1 MTRFLL
7 VCGIVF
13 AAIGL
18 FAIGFGVPNRD
29 FSVGSTLILSGTALV
44 SAGLVLIGLSSA
56 VAELQRIA
64 GMLERREG
72 GLAVRPAGQAPA
84 PPPPEPALMPELPEH
99 RDDAAVYADDYA
111 PVRSA
116 GADAPS
122 ARHEASRGSVS
133 DGRPRKPD
141 IAESGEPSGQLFD
154 SLWPAPQDQQMPRR
168 PRAPAPAPARSAADA
183 APPSAREPARPR
195 EPSVKQA
202 VTVIKSGIVDG
213 MAYTLFS
220 DGSIEAEL
228 ADGPIRFASID
239 ALRAHL
245 DARG

>member
-29 FSVGSTLILSGTALV
+29 FSVGSTMILSGAALMG
-44 SAGLVLIGLSSA
+44 AGVVLIGLSTA

-64 GMLERREG
+64 ALLERRDG
-72 GLAVRPAGQAPA
+72 GLT
-84 PPPPEPALMPELPEH
+84 
-99 RDDAAVYADDYA
+99 
-111 PVRSA
+111 VRSA
-116 GADAPS
+116 ERVPAVPMPEPVSMPEVPEIREELPNYPDEYAPARHVDAPVP
-122 ARHEASRGSVS
+122 RHGIPRDQVPDS
-133 DGRPRKPD
+133 RPRKSD
-141 IAESGEPSGQLFD
+141 ITEGGEPSGQLFD
-154 SLWPAPQDQQMPRR
+154 SLWPAQQEQPQPRR
-168 PRAPAPAPARSAADA
+168 PRAPAPARGNADA
-183 APPSAREPARPR
+183 VPPPGREPARPQEAPAR
-195 EPSVKQA
+195 PA

>member
-1 MTRFLL
+1 M
-7 VCGIVF
+7 
-13 AAIGL
+13 
-18 FAIGFGVPNRD
+18 
-29 FSVGSTLILSGTALV
+29 ILSGTALV
-44 SAGLVLIGLSSA
+44 SAGLVLIGLSSV

-64 GMLERREG
+64 GTLERREG
-72 GLAVRPAGQAPA
+72 GLPVRPAGQVPA
-84 PPPPEPALMPELPEH
+84 PPLPEPALMPELPEH
-99 RDDAAVYADDYA
+99 RDEAPTYPDEYA

-116 GADAPS
+116 GSDAPLP
-122 ARHEASRGSVS
+122 RHGATRDHVS
-133 DGRPRKPD
+133 DNRPRKTD

-154 SLWPAPQDQQMPRR
+154 SLWPAQQDQQQTPRR
-168 PRAPAPAPARSAADA
+168 PRAPAPARSAADA
-183 APPSAREPARPR
+183 APLPGREREPARPR
-195 EPSVKQA
+195 EASAKQA

-228 ADGPIRFASID
+228 ADGLIRFASID